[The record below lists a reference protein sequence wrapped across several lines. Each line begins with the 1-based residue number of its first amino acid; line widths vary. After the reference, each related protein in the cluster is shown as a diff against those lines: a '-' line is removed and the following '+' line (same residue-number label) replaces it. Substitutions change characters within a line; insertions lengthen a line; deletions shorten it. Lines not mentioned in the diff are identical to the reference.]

1 MNFINPTCCN
11 MMRVNGTVYLVDATA
26 GRERRL
32 SASSASRQAP
42 LSRLVGQTKGEN

>member
-1 MNFINPTCCN
+1 
-11 MMRVNGTVYLVDATA
+11 MMTLNGTVYFVDA